1 MLKTTKTINLNGES
15 KIGGQVVANMYATLS
30 TTGTGNENI
39 NKTILNQ
46 ELYNANKS
54 EVRKDMRDFEDLV
67 YEEQDKLDTDINEV
81 KTEKVGK

>member
-1 MLKTTKTINLNGES
+1 MLNTNRTINLNAES

-30 TTGTGNENI
+30 TNGTGNENI

-46 ELYNANKS
+46 ELYNQNKD

-67 YEEQDKLDTDINEV
+67 FEEQDKLDTNNLESEV
-81 KTEKVGK
+81 K